1 MRGIYTRELSLTNFT
16 DPVPKFFRWLSER
29 YPPISQLIAEN
40 RIPEFDCLYLDMNG
54 IIHNCTHKDAGEDVS
69 FRLSEEEMFIR
80 IFNYI
85 EHLFGKIKPKQLFF
99 MAIDGVA
106 PRAKMNQ
113 QRARRFRTALDV
125 EKAHEK
131 AIKEGVEMPKEA
143 PFDSNCITPG
153 TEFMAKLSQQLR
165 YFVNK
170 KVSEDTDWQGC
181 EVVLS
186 GHDVPGE
193 GEHKIMEYIRNAK
206 AQPEYNSNVRH
217 CLYGLDADLI
227 MLGLLS
233 HDPHFCL
240 LREEV
245 TFGRASKTKSKELEH
260 QNFFL
265 LHLCIV
271 REYLEMEFQEL
282 EKEGA
287 LQFAFDLERVIDD
300 FILMAFFVGNDFL
313 PNLPGLHINEGALA
327 NMFGVY
333 KKVLPACDGYINEN
347 GVINMPRLK
356 ILLDEL
362 SNLELVSFEN
372 DVSDEKWFASKQME
386 KKLESTNR
394 RKPAKGGQLVITSS
408 QRDLWKQ
415 QIRPYV
421 STRSAEPLDLGAG
434 LNAADRKFVQDLADA
449 LHIEW
454 STKEDENADRHL
466 ILEFPARSAG
476 GAGDE
481 EDEEEEGNLAAYR
494 VIKTYDK
501 ASVVDVTAEGAQ
513 KQYEELYQEKYRGW
527 KTKYYLQKFP
537 EWPPEKYANEQKDLC
552 ENYVQGLQWV
562 LFYYYKGIASWPW
575 FYGYHYAPLITDV
588 TLGLGADLN
597 FTKGQP
603 FKPYEQL
610 MGVLPDRSKSIV
622 PKIYHD
628 LMTNPKSP
636 IIDFYPRDFE
646 LDMNGKKMDWEAVVK
661 IPFIDEKRLLSAM
674 APLND
679 LLGDDEKAR
688 NGFGVA
694 IKFTF
699 SSDVSYMY
707 PSPLPGIFPEI
718 QNCRCVENIFEL
730 PDTEGLEY
738 VSGLM
743 NGALVKDEALAGFP
757 TLHTLPY
764 TAQLVAGFGVNV
776 FQADSRNPSV
786 IVTLTDTKSRTSI
799 ESWKAKLGQKCYVGF
814 PFLQEAK
821 VMKVQDELFSYELAE
836 DGKSTTTKDHSN
848 REATDFSREAEYI
861 ENWYAKRLGMT
872 IGQVECLVS
881 VHMLRGLIKT
891 EEGALIKEYAENPS
905 LRSTYASQTIVDDVV
920 NEDERFLEKTALPI
934 EEEFPIGT
942 RAFFLGEYA
951 YGRPLEVT
959 GHVDMKTEVVVSTL
973 KTKEAEFAKSIIHQA
988 ERNNPYKP
996 SFAVAKQLG
1005 MHPLVLSKITS
1016 SYQVISAAGLKLN
1029 LGLNLKFEGRKL
1041 KVLGYSRKSHSGW
1054 EFSTLAIKLIADYM
1068 VAFPDFF
1075 AAIQREPQRSD
1086 VNETDLWKDPKAAS
1100 QRVKDIVSWLKK
1112 QETSKFER
1120 VPLEAEQLDSDVVM
1134 ALAKAG
1140 EHVFDVSKDFEIRKM
1155 RGVPR
1160 AALLKPS
1167 DAELVLG
1174 NQNFSLGDRVTFS
1187 AASGKVPVATRGTV
1201 VGISRTATALLL
1213 DVVWDTSFMSGTT
1226 LGDRAPMFR
1235 GQTVASSSVLNT
1247 TDKQVVSASS
1257 KSQQRRPAPRST
1269 VQYVSGGVMQYRDAP
1284 APPALRGGW
1293 RGALN
1298 GGGHSPHR
1306 QGSPNQRGGA
1316 PNLLH
1321 STLVYRGSPNGSPTP
1336 GQDSNRQG
1344 RGRGRGSNGAGNGG
1358 GARGRWRGNMD
1369 EGHTPYVVEQKYG
1382 NVAPPPSLDNPRGGR
1397 GGRGR
1402 GGSSRG
1408 GRGRGGAGRGR
1419 GGNGGGQVGSAA

>member
-1 MRGIYTRELSLTNFT
+1 MG
-16 DPVPKFFRWLSER
+16 VPKFFRWLSER

-54 IIHNCTHKDAGEDVS
+54 IIHNCTHKDAGEDTT

-113 QRARRFRTALDV
+113 QRARRFRTALDN
-125 EKAHEK
+125 EKAREK
-131 AIKEGVEMPKEA
+131 AIKDGVEMPKEE

-153 TEFMAKLSQQLR
+153 TEFMAKLSLQLR

-170 KVSEDTDWQGC
+170 KVSEDSDWQGC

-186 GHDVPGE
+186 GHEVPGE

-206 AQPEYNSNVRH
+206 AQPNYNPNVRH

-245 TFGRASKTKSKELEH
+245 TFGRASKAKSKELEH
-260 QNFFL
+260 QNFYL
-265 LHLCIV
+265 LHLCMV

-282 EKEGA
+282 EKQG
-287 LQFAFDLERVIDD
+287 LLSFPFDLERVIDD

-327 NMFGVY
+327 NMFVTY
-333 KKVLPACDGYINEN
+333 KKVLPTCEGYINEN
-347 GVINMPRLK
+347 GVINMSRLQR
-356 ILLDEL
+356 LLDEL
-362 SNLELVSFEN
+362 SKLELVSFEN
-372 DVSDEKWFASKQME
+372 DVADEKWFAAKQME
-386 KKLESTNR
+386 KKLEGRNGAASKSSKN
-394 RKPAKGGQLVITSS
+394 GQLIITSS

-415 QIRPYV
+415 KIRPYV
-421 STRSAEPLDLGAG
+421 SKRSDEPLDLGSN
-434 LNAADRKFVQDLADA
+434 LKAADRKFVQDLADA
-449 LHIEW
+449 MHLNW

-466 ILEFPARSAG
+466 ILAFPARPD
-476 GAGDE
+476 GDDD
-481 EDEEEEGNLAAYR
+481 DEEEEGNLAAYR
-494 VIKTYDK
+494 VMKIYDK
-501 ASVVDVTAEGAQ
+501 AAVVDMTAEDAQ
-513 KQYEELYQEKYRGW
+513 KQYEQLYQDKYQGW

-537 EWPPEKYANEQKDLC
+537 EWPAEKYAVEQKALC

-575 FYGYHYAPLITDV
+575 FYGYHYAPLISDV
-588 TLGLGADLN
+588 TKGLGADLN
-597 FTKGQP
+597 FKKGQP

-610 MGVLPDRSKSIV
+610 MGVLPDRSKKIV

-628 LMTNPKSP
+628 LMTNPNSP

-661 IPFIDEKRLLSAM
+661 IPFIDEKRLLDAM
-674 APLND
+674 APKND
-679 LLGDDEKAR
+679 LLEDDEKAR
-688 NGFGVA
+688 NGFGVP
-694 IKFTF
+694 IKFTY
-699 SSDVSYMY
+699 SSDVNFTY
-707 PSPLPGIFPEI
+707 PSSLPGIFPEI
-718 QNCRCVENIFEL
+718 QNCRCIENIFDL
-730 PDTEGLEY
+730 PDVEGLEY
-738 VSGLM
+738 LSGLTS
-743 NGALVKDEALAGFP
+743 GALLNVSALAGFP

-764 TAQLVAGFGVNV
+764 TAQLVEGYGVNV
-776 FQADSRNPSV
+776 FQSESKNPSV
-786 IVTLTDTKSRTSI
+786 VVTLTDTKMRTSI
-799 ESWKAKLGQKCYVGF
+799 EAWKAKLGQKCYVGY

-821 VMKVQDELFSYELAE
+821 VMRVQDELFSYELAE
-836 DGKSTTTKDHSN
+836 DGKQIITKDHSN
-848 REATDFSREAEYI
+848 REASEFAREAEYI
-861 ENWYAKRLGMT
+861 EGWYGKRLGVT
-872 IGQVECLVS
+872 IGQVECLVY
-881 VHMLRGLIKT
+881 VHMLKGLIKT

-905 LRSTYASQTIVDDVV
+905 LRSIYASQTIVDEVV
-920 NEDERFLEKTALPI
+920 NEDERFIEKEALPI

-951 YGRPLEVT
+951 YGRPLEIT
-959 GHVDMKTEVVVSTL
+959 GHVGGKTEVVVSIP
-973 KTKEAEFAKSIIHQA
+973 KTKEPEFAKAMIHQA
-988 ERNNPYKP
+988 ERNNPYTP

-1005 MHPLVLSKITS
+1005 VHPLVLSKITS
-1016 SYQVISAAGLKLN
+1016 SYQILSSAGLKLN

-1041 KVLGYSRKSHSGW
+1041 KVLGYSRKSRTGW
-1054 EFSTLAIKLIADYM
+1054 EFSAAAIKLIADYM

-1075 AAIQREPQRSD
+1075 AAIQREPQKSD
-1086 VNETDLWKDPKAAS
+1086 ITDTDLWKDSTVAS
-1100 QRVKDIVSWLKK
+1100 QRVKDIVAWLKK

-1134 ALAKAG
+1134 ALADAG
-1140 EHVFDVSKDFEIRKM
+1140 ERIFQATQDIDIRKM
-1155 RGVPR
+1155 KGVPR
-1160 AALLKPS
+1160 AAILKPS

-1174 NQNFSLGDRVTFS
+1174 NQSFQLGDRVTFAN
-1187 AASGKVPVATRGTV
+1187 AAGKVPIATRGTV

-1213 DVVWDTSFMSGTT
+1213 DVLWDTSFMSGTT

-1247 TDKQVVSASS
+1247 SDKQVVSASS
-1257 KSQQRRPAPRST
+1257 RSQQRRAAPNPTTGTYGSIGIT
-1269 VQYVSGGVMQYRDAP
+1269 QLKDAP
-1284 APPALRGGW
+1284 TPPPLRGGW
-1293 RGALN
+1293 RGAMN
-1298 GGGHSPHR
+1298 PDRNSPAR
-1306 QGSPNQRGGA
+1306 RGSPNPRGGGA

-1321 STLVYRGSPNGSPTP
+1321 STLVYRGGPNGTQSP
-1336 GQDSNRQG
+1336 GQNASGQGRGGNQNGRAGGGGGG
-1344 RGRGRGSNGAGNGG
+1344 RGRGRGNFEGAQAPSSGEE
-1358 GARGRWRGNMD
+1358 A
-1369 EGHTPYVVEQKYG
+1369 PKYG
-1382 NVAPPPSLDNPRGGR
+1382 NVPPPASLDNTRGGRGRGR

-1402 GGSSRG
+1402 NGPN
-1408 GRGRGGAGRGR
+1408 RGR
-1419 GGNGGGQVGSAA
+1419 GGNARGGSAAQAQ